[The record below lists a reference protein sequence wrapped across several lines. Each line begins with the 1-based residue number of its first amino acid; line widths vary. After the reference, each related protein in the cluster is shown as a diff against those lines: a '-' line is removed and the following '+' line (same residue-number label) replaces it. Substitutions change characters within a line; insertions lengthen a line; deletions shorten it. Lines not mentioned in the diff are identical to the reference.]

1 VGDRKVANG
10 RIKPMLKFHGTTAKG
25 HEGSFLIEQQ
35 IFNKELK
42 NNRKEMGRLLKNLL
56 DSLPVADS

>member
-1 VGDRKVANG
+1 
-10 RIKPMLKFHGTTAKG
+10 MLKFHGTTAKG